1 MPHKHTR
8 NVKGDKSTSD
18 LPPTQVAQPLP
29 VSKSASVNGIFSSK
43 LATTKKSRKKRKHK
57 QITDDDTPKGFLR
70 LMALYQGKK
79 PPNGLDD
86 GKENIKSAK
95 RRKLP
100 KQEVEPTIN
109 AKTETE
115 IPKIRPGEKMSEFGA
130 RVDAALPISGL
141 INKSSRKG
149 VNVAGIKK
157 TQTRTE
163 KRMQK
168 MYAEWRLEE
177 ARIRDRRQEIEETV
191 DEQLIDEDG
200 QVKWKADVTSQG
212 RSIKKNKKNKRKK
225 LAVQADSEE
234 DPWLEIQKNRG
245 EKKYRFNEVVQA
257 PPKFLDLPKEKFMV
271 IGTIA
276 EVYDTPKASGSLR
289 RREELGKIRKTIVAE
304 YRAKAQHAI

>member
-8 NVKGDKSTSD
+8 NVKGDKSTND

-29 VSKSASVNGIFSSK
+29 VSKSASVNGVFSSQ

-86 GKENIKSAK
+86 GKENINSTKK
-95 RRKLP
+95 RKIS
-100 KQEVEPTIN
+100 KQEVKPAIN

-141 INKSSRKG
+141 INKSSRRG
-149 VNVAGIKK
+149 IHLAGIKK

-168 MYAEWRLEE
+168 
-177 ARIRDRRQEIEETV
+177 IQEMEETV

-200 QVKWKADVTSQG
+200 QVKWKADVIPQRQST
-212 RSIKKNKKNKRKK
+212 KKNKKKKRKMLGEK
-225 LAVQADSEE
+225 ADRQE
-234 DPWLEIQKNRG
+234 DPWLDIQKNRG

-257 PPKFLDLPKEKFMV
+257 PPKFLDLPKEKFRV
-271 IGTIA
+271 VGTIA

-304 YRAKAQHAI
+304 YRAKTKHAI